1 MHFRKAISER
11 SLHPVEYICC
21 VVIINIR
28 QSVSQSV
35 LSAVRRRLASLLQ
48 VTVHLEAV
56 VARVSD
62 SHVAVRGESKALGPV
77 KGVR

>member
-1 MHFRKAISER
+1 MHIKKAISER

-21 VVIINIR
+21 VVIILS
-28 QSVSQSV
+28 QSVSARNSGWEDT
-35 LSAVRRRLASLLQ
+35 SLLQ

-56 VARVSD
+56 VARVGYR
-62 SHVAVRGESKALGPV
+62 HVAVRGEGQALGPV